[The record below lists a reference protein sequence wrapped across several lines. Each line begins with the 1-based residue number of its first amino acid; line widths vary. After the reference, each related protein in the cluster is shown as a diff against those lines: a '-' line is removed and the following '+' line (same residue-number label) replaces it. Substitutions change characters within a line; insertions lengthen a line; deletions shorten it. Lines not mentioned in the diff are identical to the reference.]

1 MGSFVVLL
9 PLVVLFYLLMVRP
22 QKRRQNQ
29 HQQMVDALVPGDE
42 IVTIGGVIG
51 YVKAVED
58 EYVRLEVA
66 DGCVLRVVKQ
76 AVGRK
81 VTDVDLEVPDE
92 GADEGAADEPHE
104 AGDSD

>member
-1 MGSFVVLL
+1 MGSIIVLL

-22 QKRRQNQ
+22 QKRRQSQ
-29 HQQMVDALVPGDE
+29 HQQMVDSLAPGDE

-66 DGCVLRVVKQ
+66 EGCVVRVVKQ
-76 AVGRK
+76 AIGRK
-81 VTDVDLEVPDE
+81 VTDVDLEVPDDDPAE
-92 GADEGAADEPHE
+92 EPHE

>member
-22 QKRRQNQ
+22 QKRRQSQ
-29 HQQMVDALVPGDE
+29 HQQMVDTLTPGDE

-76 AVGRK
+76 AIGRK
-81 VTDVDLEVPDE
+81 VTDVDLQGQDE
-92 GADEGAADEPHE
+92 DAAEEPHE
-104 AGDSD
+104 AGDGD

>member
-1 MGSFVVLL
+1 MGSFIVLL

-22 QKRRQNQ
+22 QKRRQTQ
-29 HQQMVDALVPGDE
+29 HQQMVDSLVPGDE

-58 EYVRLEVA
+58 EYVRLEVTE
-66 DGCVLRVVKQ
+66 GCVLRVVKQ

-81 VTDVDLEVPDE
+81 VTDVDLEVPD
-92 GADEGAADEPHE
+92 AAEEPHE